1 MFLFDCSLLIKSI
14 NYMRCQ
20 SSLIDVYCGKSI
32 TVTLKDQSIK
42 KGSVL
47 NITLLILSG
56 ELIFL
61 LPYVLARVFRP
72 TFLEVF
78 NLNNLQLGSLF
89 SVYGLIALLSYVYG
103 GVISDK
109 FQPKKLMA
117 SSLFFTS
124 FGGVV
129 MASYPSYFVLKILY
143 GYWGFTTVFLFWG
156 AMIKATRVWG
166 GTNNQGQAF
175 GLLDGGRGLVAA
187 SMGSLGVIIFSAFLT
202 NDIEL
207 ASLIARKEAF
217 RYVILF
223 SSFMVFLIGLLV
235 LFFMKSNP
243 TEDLITSRSSSSY
256 TDIKTVLKIPSVWL
270 IMTIIISAYIG
281 YKVTDIYSLYAA
293 DVMLFDQI
301 QAANIGSL
309 QLYLRPLVCITIAMS
324 ADKSSYIY
332 FIIIGF
338 ITMLIGSTIFAFGI
352 VQSHMNLVFYLS
364 LITVATGTYA
374 VRALYFSIMQEGRI
388 PLVMTGTAV
397 GLISVVG
404 YTPDIFATPIFGYFL
419 DKYPG
424 LPGHQYVFSILAV
437 VAILGLL
444 ASIKFAKLTRH

>member
-1 MFLFDCSLLIKSI
+1 MRI
-14 NYMRCQ
+14 NNF
-20 SSLIDVYCGKSI
+20 K
-32 TVTLKDQSIK
+32 LKDQQIK
-42 KGSVL
+42 KGSPL
-47 NITLLILSG
+47 SITLLILSG

-61 LPYVLARVFRP
+61 LPYVLARIFRP

-89 SVYGLIALLSYVYG
+89 SVYGIIALLSYVYG

-109 FQPKKLMA
+109 FQPKKLIA
-117 SSLFFTS
+117 YSLFFTS
-124 FGGVV
+124 FGGIVL
-129 MASYPSYFVLKILY
+129 ASYPSYFVMQILY

-166 GTNNQGQAF
+166 GTDNQGQAF
-175 GLLDGGRGLVAA
+175 GFLDAGRGLVAA
-187 SMGSLGVIIFSAFLT
+187 SMGSLGVLIFSMFLT

-207 ASLIARKEAF
+207 SSLIERKESF

-223 SSFMVFLIGLLV
+223 SSFMVFLTGFLV
-235 LFFMKSNP
+235 LFFMDSNQKDEKDYVVS
-243 TEDLITSRSSSSY
+243 TNSFSN
-256 TDIKTVLKIPSVWL
+256 IKTVLKIESVWL
-270 IMTIIISAYIG
+270 IMIIIISAYIG
-281 YKVTDIYSLYAA
+281 YKVTDIYSLYAS

-301 QAANIGSL
+301 EAANVSSL
-309 QLYLRPLVCITIAMS
+309 QLYLRPLVCILIALL

-338 ITMLIGSTIFAFGI
+338 LTMLIGSTIFAFGI
-352 VQSHMNLVFYLS
+352 VQLNMNFIFYLS
-364 LITVATGTYA
+364 LVVVATGTYA
-374 VRALYFSIMQEGRI
+374 IRALYFSIMQEGRI
-388 PLVMTGTAV
+388 PLVLTGTAV

-424 LPGHQYVFSILAV
+424 ILGHQYVFTILAIFS
-437 VAILGLL
+437 ILGLF
-444 ASIKFAKLTRH
+444 ASIKFAKITRN